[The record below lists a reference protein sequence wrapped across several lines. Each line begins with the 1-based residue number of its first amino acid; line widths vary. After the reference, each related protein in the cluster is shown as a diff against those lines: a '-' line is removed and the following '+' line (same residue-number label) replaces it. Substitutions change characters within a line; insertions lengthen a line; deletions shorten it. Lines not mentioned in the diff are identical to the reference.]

1 MIMMDALG
9 IQDIHINKVELY
21 FAKVFLNKCDLNQHS
36 INSTILYFLFV
47 IQQILLYTPNQC
59 YQLTYNALVPVCSLV
74 NPKLHRSFKKKTKN
88 KKQNQ
93 KDYSIEAKIE
103 RKKRQSEILHLIY
116 AAP

>member
-1 MIMMDALG
+1 MMDALG

-21 FAKVFLNKCDLNQHS
+21 FAKVFLNKCDRNQHS

-74 NPKLHRSFKKKTKN
+74 NPKLHRSFKKKNKTKN
-88 KKQNQ
+88 KTKRIIKLKQ
-93 KDYSIEAKIE
+93 K
-103 RKKRQSEILHLIY
+103 
-116 AAP
+116 

>member
-1 MIMMDALG
+1 MDALG

-74 NPKLHRSFKKKTKN
+74 NPKLHRSFKKKNKTK
-88 KKQNQ
+88 KKTKPKGLLNWSNNR
-93 KDYSIEAKIE
+93 K
-103 RKKRQSEILHLIY
+103 KKRQSEILHLIY